1 MKNEGKVVSL
11 GMEMEAL
18 LLENQ
23 QLNEKVKRLEFRINE
38 LLQLIYGHK
47 TERFVPAS
55 QAPPTEQM
63 SLEFGEIAPV
73 DISAAEASTPEEE
86 KITYTRKKQ
95 QHPGRYPIPDHLPV
109 EEIVIMPEASVEGMK
124 QIGKSVVETLDYIPG
139 SLICRRYIMP
149 KYAPANG
156 EGVLQGKMPDRP
168 LPKSIAEAGLLSFLL
183 VNKFVYHLPFYR
195 LIQMLKQGYNIELK
209 ANTIN
214 GWFAEV
220 CRLLKPLYE
229 CLRKTVL
236 QSGYIQA
243 DESPIQVQDEQKD
256 GKTHRGYMW
265 VYAAP
270 LMTLLFFDYQKG
282 RGETSPK
289 EMLKHFSGTLQTDGY
304 EVYDKLVKSSIN
316 IIHAGCMAHARR
328 YFFKAKDVEPLAD
341 IALQYFGRLYTI
353 ERLIK
358 EQKMD
363 TVAAQEYRQKE
374 AIPVL
379 DELFAWAVSQKQT
392 ALPKSP
398 FGKALYYLLQRKEKL
413 YRYCHDGNLE
423 IDNNLVEN
431 SIRPLALGR
440 KNYLFAGS
448 HDAAQ
453 NIAMMYSFFGSCKKQ
468 NIDPLKWLTAVLNV
482 IATHPINKLDELL
495 PGKLVIEQDP

>member
-1 MKNEGKVVSL
+1 
-11 GMEMEAL
+11 MEAL

-341 IALQYFGRLYTI
+341 IALQ
-353 ERLIK
+353 
-358 EQKMD
+358 
-363 TVAAQEYRQKE
+363 
-374 AIPVL
+374 
-379 DELFAWAVSQKQT
+379 
-392 ALPKSP
+392 
-398 FGKALYYLLQRKEKL
+398 
-413 YRYCHDGNLE
+413 
-423 IDNNLVEN
+423 
-431 SIRPLALGR
+431 
-440 KNYLFAGS
+440 
-448 HDAAQ
+448 
-453 NIAMMYSFFGSCKKQ
+453 
-468 NIDPLKWLTAVLNV
+468 
-482 IATHPINKLDELL
+482 
-495 PGKLVIEQDP
+495 